1 MNGEWR
7 ATKIV
12 ATLGP
17 ATQDETGIA
26 TLIAAG
32 VNVFRLNCSHGK
44 HADHATSVTRIRQTA
59 RDMNRMVA
67 IIADLQGP
75 KLRIGEFKN
84 TRIAV
89 HKDMEMNFDSNPAA
103 GDETRVNLPHP
114 EIIAAVEI
122 GATLLMD
129 DGKMVVEVIEKNDDG
144 LRVRALVDGELSN
157 HKGVNTP
164 GTVLPIPALTDKDR
178 EDLEAAMQWGVDWV
192 AMSFVQTAKDVEEA
206 QELIAGRA
214 KLIAKIER
222 PSAVEQ
228 IKGIIKQSD
237 AIMVARGDLG
247 VEIPPERVPA
257 VQKRII
263 RLCRRKGKPVIVATQ
278 MLDSMIQAAAPT
290 RAEVSDVATAVY
302 DGADAVMLS
311 AETAVGA
318 HPEAAVSIMHRIA
331 RSVETDPS
339 YRRIMDAEHPAT
351 LDDSTG
357 EAITAAAYH
366 VAHDTQAK
374 VIVNFT
380 TSGSTALRTAR
391 QRPKQPIL
399 CLSENEQVARQ
410 LCLSYGVYPVHT
422 MDVQSFDDMV
432 TRAGRIAAQ
441 EKLAEMG
448 DRFVV
453 TAGVPFGTPGSTNI
467 LRIARIKGSEQK

>member
-1 MNGEWR
+1 MTDWR
-7 ATKIV
+7 ATKII

-17 ATQDETGIA
+17 ATEGEAAIKS
-26 TLIAAG
+26 LIAAG
-32 VNVFRLNCSHGK
+32 TNVFRLNCSHGS
-44 HADHATSVTRIRQTA
+44 HANHAMSVHRIREA
-59 RDMNRMVA
+59 SKEMNRMVA

-75 KLRIGEFKN
+75 KLRIGSFIN
-84 TRIAV
+84 SRIGIRKGA
-89 HKDMEMNFDSNPAA
+89 EMDFDSNPAP
-103 GDETRVNLPHP
+103 GDDTRVQLPHP
-114 EIIAAVEI
+114 EIIAAVDV
-122 GATLLMD
+122 GSTLLMD
-129 DGKMVVEVIEKNDDG
+129 DGKMAVEVIAKTDDSI
-144 LRVRALVDGELSN
+144 RVRALVEGELSN

-178 EDLEAAMQWGVDWV
+178 EDLDAALDWGVDWI

-206 QELIAGRA
+206 KTLIDGRA

-228 IKGIIKQSD
+228 IKGIIKSSD

-278 MLDSMIQAAAPT
+278 MLDSMIQAASPT

-318 HPEAAVSIMHRIA
+318 HPEGAVSMMDRIA

-339 YRRIMDAEHPAT
+339 YRRIMDAEHPDT

-357 EAITAAAYH
+357 EAITAAAYQ
-366 VAHDTQAK
+366 VAHDTKAR

-380 TSGSTALRTAR
+380 TSGSTTLRTAR

-432 TRAGRIAAQ
+432 TRAGRIALQ
-441 EKLAEMG
+441 EKLAEMN
-448 DRFVV
+448 DRVVV

-467 LRIARIKGSEQK
+467 LRIARIKPAD

>member
-1 MNGEWR
+1 MNEWR

-17 ATQDETGIA
+17 ATQTQESIA
-26 TLIAAG
+26 GLIAAG
-32 VNVFRLNCSHGK
+32 ANVFRLNCSHGA
-44 HADHATSVTRIRQTA
+44 HADHATSVARIRDAAKQA
-59 RDMNRMVA
+59 NKSIA

-75 KLRIGEFKN
+75 KLRIGLFEDGAITVKQG
-84 TRIAV
+84 
-89 HKDMEMNFDSNPAA
+89 MELSFDSDPTPGNL
-103 GDETRVNLPHP
+103 ERVCLPHP
-114 EIIAAVEI
+114 EIIAAVDV

-129 DGKMVVEVIEKNDDG
+129 DGKMAVEVIAKTNDSI
-144 LRVRALVDGELSN
+144 RVKTLVNGVMSN
-157 HKGVNTP
+157 NKGVNTP
-164 GTVLPIPALTDKDR
+164 GTILPIPALTDKDR
-178 EDLEAAMQWGVDWV
+178 EDLEAALGWGVDWI
-192 AMSFVQTAKDVEEA
+192 AISFVQTAKDVEEA
-206 QELIAGRA
+206 QSLIQGRA
-214 KLIAKIER
+214 KLVSKIER
-222 PSAVEQ
+222 PSAVEH
-228 IKGIIKQSD
+228 IKGIIKKSD

-247 VEIPPERVPA
+247 VEIPPERVPP

-278 MLDSMIQAAAPT
+278 MLDSMIESAAPT

-318 HPEAAVSIMHRIA
+318 HPEVAVDMMHRIA
-331 RSVETDPS
+331 YSAEHDPS
-339 YRRIMDAEHPAT
+339 YRRIMDAEHPNT
-351 LDDSTG
+351 LSNNTSD
-357 EAITAAAYH
+357 AITAAAYH
-366 VAHDTQAK
+366 VATDTQAK

-399 CLSENEQVARQ
+399 CLSEDETVARQ
-410 LCLSYGVYPVHT
+410 LCLSYGVYPIHT
-422 MDVQSFDDMV
+422 LDVQSFDDMV
-432 TRAGRIAAQ
+432 MRAGRIALQ
-441 EKLAEMG
+441 ENLAEIG

-467 LRIARIKGSEQK
+467 LRIARIKNADTQ